1 MKKGMVPALGTPLDE
16 QGNLLAESYEKQIER
31 MIEAGSVALL
41 SMGSM
46 GQQAF
51 IRNEVCVRVAE
62 TAVKATRGRVPIFV
76 GAMDNSIVRAKQ
88 RVASMEHLDIEA
100 FVFTTPYYDIDTQA
114 QVLHYFREV
123 AASTKHGMVL
133 YDLPSVTKF
142 KITYDMVCSLRRDV
156 PNLMGIKSADLNMLR
171 KISLNPEMR
180 GMKIYYSGLDSFDIA
195 YLWGIGSVLDGMP
208 TCTPVNT
215 EKMMRALDSGDR
227 AEAAR
232 YLDNIIAL
240 RDFFLANDLWPCYSA
255 AMNMLGFA
263 GKHAP
268 DWAAPLSEATE
279 AAVLAEMQRIG
290 EL

>member
-1 MKKGMVPALGTPLDE
+1 MRKGMVPALGTPLDE

-41 SMGSM
+41 CMGSM

-51 IRNEVCVRVAE
+51 IRNEVCVQVAE

-76 GAMDNSIVRAKQ
+76 GVMDNSIVRAKQ
-88 RVASMEHLDIEA
+88 RVASMAHLDIDA
-100 FVFTTPYYDIDTQA
+100 FVSTTPYYEIDTQA

-123 AASTKHGMVL
+123 AASTKHGLIL
-133 YDLPSVTKF
+133 YDLPGVTKF
-142 KITYDMVCSLRRDV
+142 KITYDMVCSLHRDV
-156 PNLMGIKSADLNMLR
+156 PNLKGIKSADLNMLR
-171 KISLNPEMR
+171 KIRLNPEMC

-195 YLWGIGSVLDGMP
+195 YLWGIGNVLDGMP

-215 EKMMRALDSGDR
+215 EKMMRALDADDYV
-227 AEAAR
+227 EAAH

-240 RDFFLANDLWPCYSA
+240 RDFFLDNDLWPCYSA

-268 DWAAPLSEATE
+268 DWALPLSKETE